1 MSYILA
7 KAAILK
13 FEKKYDE
20 ALALLETALPRKLK
34 LFTAMYSSSGSG
46 DE

>member
-20 ALALLETALPRKLK
+20 ALVLLETALPRKP
-34 LFTAMYSSSGSG
+34 F
-46 DE
+46 